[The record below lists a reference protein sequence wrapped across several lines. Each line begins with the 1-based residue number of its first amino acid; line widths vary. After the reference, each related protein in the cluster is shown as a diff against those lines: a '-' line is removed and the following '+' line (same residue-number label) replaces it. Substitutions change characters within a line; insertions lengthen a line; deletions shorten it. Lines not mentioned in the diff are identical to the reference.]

1 MNIVRR
7 GRLGQFPGEGI
18 ASDIMLG
25 PQETGTDTFPMYY
38 DPGLLIA
45 EQGAPPSAPAPAVSV
60 PQPTGSPVYA
70 TFGPYGTLDPTAATA
85 QIPAPGSIS
94 PAPKVNLPQ
103 SSLASILNPHG
114 IFGSPMCGPGGTD
127 PTSFICTVNPL
138 WVVGIG
144 GLLLTLTFIPP
155 RKGRR

>member
-18 ASDIMLG
+18 ASDIVLG
-25 PQETGTDTFPMYY
+25 PQDTGTDTFPMYY
-38 DPGLLIA
+38 DPGLIIA

-60 PQPTGSPVYA
+60 PQASGSPVYA

-94 PAPKVNLPQ
+94 PAPHVTIPMNTVSGFLS
-103 SSLASILNPHG
+103 SSLAG
-114 IFGSPMCGPGGTD
+114 IPM
-127 PTSFICTVNPL
+127 VA
-138 WVVGIG
+138 WVGIG
-144 GLLLTLTFIPP
+144 LVGILALSGSG
-155 RKGRR
+155 GRRRR